1 MKTIERELFDW
12 DGWDGEPECMTFY
25 NPVLKVD
32 IGKWSAGS
40 QFDYAI
46 IQQTDNGAILQFSNM
61 DIYSPEATE
70 FYYPN
75 KVMGEYRLHYR
86 VGETLSESP

>member
-1 MKTIERELFDW
+1 MKTIETELFDW

-46 IQQTDNGAILQFSNM
+46 IQQTDNGAIL
-61 DIYSPEATE
+61 
-70 FYYPN
+70 
-75 KVMGEYRLHYR
+75 
-86 VGETLSESP
+86 